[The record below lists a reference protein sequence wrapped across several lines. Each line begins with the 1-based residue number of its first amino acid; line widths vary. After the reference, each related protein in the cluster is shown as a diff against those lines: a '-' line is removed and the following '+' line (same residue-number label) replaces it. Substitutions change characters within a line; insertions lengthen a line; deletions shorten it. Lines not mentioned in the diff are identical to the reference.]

1 MPIAPATIPIRGIS
15 TTSTT
20 RLISDRRDRRREP
33 LARLP
38 EVVRARREERT
49 HAAEEDV
56 GRERPQ
62 DALRVGVARAQ
73 QQVDDRPGPDE
84 QRGKQRRVADD
95 QETGCEREGA
105 DVGPMLVVA
114 RHARRDADRD
124 GPGGVV
130 HEDRQPE
137 RRLEEPDRGGRLE
150 GADQQRVELVEEQVR
165 ALDDREHARVGGDL
179 PRSALR
185 RPDRKRTAAEQLRD
199 HDGAD
204 HDRGAVADGARKRR
218 SGRAGAG
225 RDQRDRRD
233 QEHDAL
239 RDRHRDDRSDPRLR
253 DQDGAV
259 ELHHRAGDEGER
271 DPAQRPGQA
280 RLRVEVGD
288 RPGRE
293 DEDHA
298 DEPRDQHLQPQR
310 VGDVVGDRAPVAAPL
325 GDEASDRRT
334 DPEVHHERERAPRWR
349 ARACRRRS
357 RAGRAPGSGRA

>member
-1 MPIAPATIPIRGIS
+1 
-15 TTSTT
+15 
-20 RLISDRRDRRREP
+20 
-33 LARLP
+33 
-38 EVVRARREERT
+38 
-49 HAAEEDV
+49 
-56 GRERPQ
+56 
-62 DALRVGVARAQ
+62 
-73 QQVDDRPGPDE
+73 
-84 QRGKQRRVADD
+84 
-95 QETGCEREGA
+95 
-105 DVGPMLVVA
+105 MLVVA

-124 GPGGVV
+124 SPGGVV

-137 RRLEEPDRGGRLE
+137 RRLEEPDRGRRLE

-165 ALDDREHARVGGDL
+165 ALDHREHARVGGDL

-259 ELHHRAGDEGER
+259 ELHHRAGDECDR

-310 VGDVVGDRAPVAAPL
+310 VGDVVRDRAPVAAPL

-334 DPEVHHERERAPRWR
+334 DPEVHHEREQRPDGKRKRVDAVAVRVERPDQVEREDGR
-349 ARACRRRS
+349 DRS
-357 RAGRAPGSGRA
+357 RDHAVHGRVERVPRNAVARDPLLGVRWGQGRVPRRHRGHRLRTPSHRNGQPCW